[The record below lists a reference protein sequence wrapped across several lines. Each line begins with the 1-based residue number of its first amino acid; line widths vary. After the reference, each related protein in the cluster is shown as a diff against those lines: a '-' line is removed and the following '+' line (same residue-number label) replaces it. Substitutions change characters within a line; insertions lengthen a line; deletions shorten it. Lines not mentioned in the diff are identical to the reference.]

1 MGPNASRNT
10 SVVALMAVFGLGIC
24 FVIVGAISEEYKAAL
39 GLSNADL
46 GNLTLALFLTS
57 SIVQFHPCSRATSS
71 SPKPGMAT
79 MRSWPQRASL
89 SALA

>member
-1 MGPNASRNT
+1 VTAAHVRGLAPQGQSLPLEPKRTLEQEAHSMAGTSRTQT

-46 GNLTLALFLTS
+46 GT
-57 SIVQFHPCSRATSS
+57 
-71 SPKPGMAT
+71 
-79 MRSWPQRASL
+79 
-89 SALA
+89 